1 MKKTVYASII
11 GAGVLVASLAPT
23 AAHAYVP
30 PALEIPVTCGQ
41 STTTGPTSFAVYTG
55 QEVKLVFSP
64 TGCEDIY
71 WSPDPSNW
79 NDTSGWLATQSSFTI
94 LAADMPAQF
103 GRQFDID
110 KTGVG
115 DYEYIILTDGGP
127 APEPA
132 PEPTPQ
138 TLPDTGR
145 DAGAGMNIGVLSG
158 VGAALLAAGA
168 LLVVRTRRS
177 RKA

>member
-1 MKKTVYASII
+1 MKKSVYAAII
-11 GAGVLVASLAPT
+11 GAGILGAAVAPT

-41 STTTGPTSFAVYTG
+41 ATTTGPTNFAVYTG

-64 TGCEDIY
+64 TGCADIY
-71 WSPDPSNW
+71 WVVDPSNW

-94 LAADMPAQF
+94 LAADVPAQI
-103 GRQFDID
+103 GQQFDID
-110 KTGVG
+110 KTGSG
-115 DYEYIILTDGGP
+115 DYEQIVLTDGGP
-127 APEPA
+127 APEPT
-132 PEPTPQ
+132 PEP
-138 TLPDTGR
+138 LPDTGL
-145 DAGAGMNIGVLSG
+145 DAGAGVNIGVLSG

-168 LLVVRTRRS
+168 WLVVRTRRS